1 LSPGHQPP
9 ITQVISD
16 EETAMIV
23 THPVDTAIPELKQGY
38 DEVVA
43 FADFC
48 YFLTDGSARREAL
61 ALAETARELL
71 ETVRS
76 RLVTDD

>member
-1 LSPGHQPP
+1 M
-9 ITQVISD
+9 VSD
-16 EETAMIV
+16 EERVMIV

-48 YFLTDGSARREAL
+48 YFLTDGAARTEAM
-61 ALAETARELL
+61 ALVDAARELL

-76 RLVTDD
+76 RLVTEE